1 MTRRTLDALSH
12 TGSTDGVGPLDAE
25 RARDLRRM
33 KVFATGLLV
42 AVALLFVLARLADGH
57 VTGAGVVESFAE
69 AAMVGALADWFA
81 VTALFRH
88 PLGLPI
94 PHTAII
100 PHRKDQIGASLGQF
114 IEENFLT
121 AELLDERLQRAHIG
135 ARLGEWLRQPA
146 NASRASAAAGDVVR
160 GAIDVLDDDAISGS
174 IEQMVERRIRSTE
187 VSPLMGRAIDLAV
200 EGGHH
205 QRLLDSTLVAL
216 GHFLEDNRVS
226 FRERLQNESPWW
238 VPESIDDRIFDK
250 IYTGVRSFL
259 HDLGRDP
266 AHEIRRSIDV
276 RVLAF
281 AERLANDPEM
291 VRKGEELKDELLA
304 HPDVRAWI
312 GSLWGE
318 IRTSLEQAAVDPDS
332 ELRVRMTSSLTQ
344 LGQRLGTDAELQAKI
359 DAWVSSAAQYVV
371 ENYRGE
377 VSRMISTTVE
387 RWDAESTSRR
397 LELQVGRDLQF
408 IRINGTIVGGLAGV
422 AIHVLTRL
430 I

>member
-1 MTRRTLDALSH
+1 MTSAPASRTTTTES
-12 TGSTDGVGPLDAE
+12 PLDAE

-33 KVFATGLLV
+33 KLFATGLLV
-42 AVALLFVLARLADGH
+42 AVTLLFVAARLADGH

-88 PLGLPI
+88 PMGLPI

-114 IEENFLT
+114 VEENFLT
-121 AELLDERLQRAHIG
+121 AELLDERLQRAHVG

-146 NASRASAAAGDVVR
+146 NAARASAAAGDVVR
-160 GAIDVLDDDAISGS
+160 GAIDVLDDEAISGS
-174 IEQMVERRIRSTE
+174 IEHMVERRIRATE

-216 GHFLEDNRVS
+216 EHFLDDNRLS
-226 FRERLQNESPWW
+226 FRERLQHESPWW

-250 IYTGVRSFL
+250 IYTSVHSFL

-266 AHEIRRSIDV
+266 HHDVRRSIDA
-276 RVLAF
+276 RVVAF
-281 AERLANDPEM
+281 AERLAHDPGLI
-291 VRKGEELKDELLA
+291 RKGEELKEELLA

-318 IRTSLEQAAVDPDS
+318 IRTSLEQASVDPES
-332 ELRVRMTSSLTQ
+332 ELRMRMTTSLAQ
-344 LGQRLGTDAELQAKI
+344 LGERLGTDMTLQAKI
-359 DAWVSSAAQYVV
+359 DSWVSSAAGYVV

-377 VSRMISTTVE
+377 VSRMISSTVE

-408 IRINGTIVGGLAGV
+408 IRINGTLVGGLAGLV
-422 AIHVLTRL
+422 IHVISQL

>member
-1 MTRRTLDALSH
+1 MTRLADAASD
-12 TGSTDGVGPLDAE
+12 TPLDVE

-33 KVFATGLLV
+33 KVFATGLLL
-42 AVALLFVLARLADGH
+42 AVTALFVAARLADGH
-57 VTGAGVVESFAE
+57 VAGAAVVESFAE

-114 IEENFLT
+114 VEENFLT
-121 AELLDERLQRAHIG
+121 AELLDERLQRAHVG

-146 NASRASAAAGDVVR
+146 NSTRASAAIGDVVR

-174 IEQMVERRIRSTE
+174 IEQMVERRIRATE

-216 GHFLEDNRVS
+216 EHFLDDNRTS
-226 FRERLQNESPWW
+226 FRERLQHESPWW

-259 HDLGRDP
+259 HDLGRDQQ
-266 AHEIRRSIDV
+266 HEVRRSIDV
-276 RVLAF
+276 RVAAF
-281 AERLANDPEM
+281 AERLANDPELI
-291 VRKGEELKDELLA
+291 RKGEELKDELLL

-318 IRTSLEQAAVDPDS
+318 IRASLEQAAVDPES
-332 ELRVRMTSSLTQ
+332 ELRVRMTTSLAQ
-344 LGQRLGTDAELQAKI
+344 LGERLGDDRALQAKI
-359 DAWVSSAAQYVV
+359 DSWVSSAARYLVD
-371 ENYRGE
+371 NYRGE

-408 IRINGTIVGGLAGV
+408 IRINGTIVGGLAGL
-422 AIHVLTRL
+422 AIHVISQL